1 MVRKM
6 LLSWIVTLTLLHTT
20 LIHGKDIYVNNGG
33 PWGVWEWLDMCPY
46 NTVAS
51 GFDLKVEP
59 PRRDGDDTA
68 LNAIKLLCTK
78 PGERESRTIQAQITS
93 KEGGWG
99 RWTGIQ
105 WCPSGFLISFALQVE
120 WPQGNG
126 DDTAANN
133 IMFQC
138 SDNNILTGNGGG
150 WGTFG
155 DWSERCESGIC
166 GIRTRDELPQGNGDD
181 TALNDVAFRCC

>member
-6 LLSWIVTLTLLHTT
+6 LLSWIVTLILLHTT
-20 LIHGKDIYVNNGG
+20 LTHGKDINVNNGG
-33 PWGVWEWLDMCPY
+33 KWGVWGKLEMCPY

-51 GFDLKVEP
+51 GFELKVEP
-59 PRRDGDDTA
+59 PQGDGDDTA
-68 LNAIKLLCTK
+68 LNVIKLLCTK
-78 PGERESRTIQAQITS
+78 PGDRTIQAEITS
-93 KEGGWG
+93 AEGRWG

-105 WCPSGFLISFALQVE
+105 WCPSGFLVRFALQVE
-120 WPQGNG
+120 RPQGDG

-138 SDNNILTGNGGG
+138 SDNNILTGYGGK

-155 DWSERCESGIC
+155 NWSDMCQSGIC
-166 GIRTRDELPQGNGDD
+166 GIRTLVEPDQGRGDD
-181 TALNDVAFRCC
+181 TALNDVVFRCC

>member
-1 MVRKM
+1 MGRKM
-6 LLSWIVTLTLLHTT
+6 LLNWIVTLTLLHTT
-20 LIHGKDIYVNNGG
+20 LIHGEDIYVTNGG
-33 PWGVWEWLDMCPY
+33 PWGVWEWMDVCPS

-51 GFDLKVEP
+51 GFELKVESP
-59 PRRDGDDTA
+59 QGDGDDTA
-68 LNAIKLLCTK
+68 LNAIRLLCTK
-78 PGERESRTIQAQITS
+78 PGDRTIQAKIMS

-99 RWTGIQ
+99 SWTGVR

-120 WPQGNG
+120 PSIGDG

-138 SDNNILTGNGGG
+138 SDNNILTGNGGS

-155 DWSERCESGIC
+155 DWSKMCRYGIC
-166 GIRTRDELPQGNGDD
+166 GIRTKVEPSQGKGDD
-181 TALNDVAFRCC
+181 TALNDVVFRCC